1 VQWVAPLASEAPEF
15 ILAGL
20 MAMRGRHGAAMT
32 ILISSK
38 VNQWTL
44 LLGSLPVAF
53 SISGGSLGPMDF
65 DTRQQEE
72 VFLTAGQSLF
82 AVAILVSLS
91 MSRWEALVLGGLF
104 VTQFAFT
111 DGTIRLGYG
120 IAYTALAAMILIRDV
135 PVMPTFF
142 GAAKDAAFDPE
153 KLEED
158 EHPPPDDGE
167 T

>member
-1 VQWVAPLASEAPEF
+1 MLSRTVPAKKFEEQL
-15 ILAGL
+15 
-20 MAMRGRHGAAMT
+20 R
-32 ILISSK
+32 
-38 VNQWTL
+38 
-44 LLGSLPVAF
+44 SLPLAF
-53 SISGGSLGPMDF
+53 SISGGTLEPLDF
-65 DTRQQEE
+65 DTRQQGE

-82 AVAILVSLS
+82 AVAIFVSLT

-111 DGTIRLGYG
+111 DNTIRVGYG
-120 IAYTALAAMILIRDV
+120 IAYTGLALLILLRDV

-153 KLEED
+153 KLAAEGD
-158 EHPPPDDGE
+158 HPPPDDGE